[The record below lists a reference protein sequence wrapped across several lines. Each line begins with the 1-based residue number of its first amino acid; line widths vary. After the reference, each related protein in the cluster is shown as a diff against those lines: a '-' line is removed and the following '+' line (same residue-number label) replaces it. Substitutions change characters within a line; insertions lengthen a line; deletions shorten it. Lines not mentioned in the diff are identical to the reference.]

1 MKSINKT
8 QNRAIGKGLY
18 YLFFAELFSLLS
30 VISALG
36 SITLVIS
43 SFISIYALYNMFKA
57 EPKYQPAFIFSV
69 VHVLMALLVSYYYIS
84 HAPAYL
90 TALFE
95 MAFYVPH
102 IAMLYCIC
110 TTTGKALERL
120 NPALSQR
127 ASLIWKIFLFYDL
140 LVIAR
145 ILLTTSGAPETMFTS
160 ETANVVTVIVSIGA
174 SLFYLFF
181 LWQSQTLLQKD

>member
-69 VHVLMALLVSYYYIS
+69 VHVLMALLVSYSYIS

-140 LVIAR
+140 LEIGRASCRERVWH
-145 ILLTTSGAPETMFTS
+145 SG
-160 ETANVVTVIVSIGA
+160 
-174 SLFYLFF
+174 
-181 LWQSQTLLQKD
+181 